1 MGIINRTNDISEQKD
16 LVYASFQ
23 NVATAATMLIH
34 KAPRPQV
41 ITDAKCSTVG
51 ISGAPTLQLALERF
65 VVGSGLTHIS
75 IGGALTAANLS
86 TSGSQTFSLPA
97 TGSSLLQLASGD
109 VLCMVS
115 AGSNAAA
122 VQYMVDVVV
131 QNVQDIKAW
140 Y

>member
-1 MGIINRTNDISEQKD
+1 MGIINRTQDISEQKD
-16 LVYASFQ
+16 LIAGSFL
-23 NVATAATMLIH
+23 NVGTGATVLIH
-34 KAPRPQV
+34 KAPRAQV

-65 VVGSGLTHIS
+65 VVGAGLTHIS

-97 TGSSLLQLASGD
+97 TGSSLLNLAAGD

-115 AGSNAAA
+115 GAANAAA

-131 QNVQDIKAW
+131 QNVQDIKTW